1 MILCAPRLKIYTDLY
16 DDTRVIF
23 EPAGALAVAGLK
35 EYAARKDC
43 RNKKMVAL
51 ACGANM
57 NFDRLRFIAERAEI
71 GENREAIFAVTI
83 PEKPG
88 SFHRFCTLLGKRAIT
103 EFNYRMSDEV
113 VAQIFVGLEIQDA
126 ESRKAIVAQVSK
138 RRVGGLRFNR

>member
-1 MILCAPRLKIYTDLY
+1 MAVKRPGKLTFALTQALVDDMVTVGNDSLCAAVKDLY

-83 PEKPG
+83 PENPAAFIG
-88 SFHRFCTLLGKRAIT
+88 FAHF
-103 EFNYRMSDEV
+103 
-113 VAQIFVGLEIQDA
+113 
-126 ESRKAIVAQVSK
+126 
-138 RRVGGLRFNR
+138 

>member
-1 MILCAPRLKIYTDLY
+1 
-16 DDTRVIF
+16 
-23 EPAGALAVAGLK
+23 
-35 EYAARKDC
+35 
-43 RNKKMVAL
+43 
-51 ACGANM
+51 M

-113 VAQIFVGLEIQDA
+113 VAQFCRFGNTRRRIAQALLLKFQNEGLAALDLTDDEMAKLHI
-126 ESRKAIVAQVSK
+126 RHM
-138 RRVGGLRFNR
+138 VGGAPTPPMKNYIALSSGTAGGVNEFFERH